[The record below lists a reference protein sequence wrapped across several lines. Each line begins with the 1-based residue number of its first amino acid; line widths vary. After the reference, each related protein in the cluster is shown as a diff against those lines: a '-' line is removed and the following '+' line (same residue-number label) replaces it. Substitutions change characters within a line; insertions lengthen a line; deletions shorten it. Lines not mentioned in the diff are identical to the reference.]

1 MIWFA
6 FALIFLMA
14 ELFSTTLYLLVM
26 SLALITAGIA
36 DVFFGTSTAVN
47 FGIVAAMTFLGCFV
61 AFKYNQKRKKRRA
74 HRTDDLD
81 LRQVVSIDIIHANG
95 DVDVRY
101 RGAIWQARFME
112 DNHPTDTQQAIIVGK
127 EGNLLIIQSI

>member
-26 SLALITAGIA
+26 SLALFTAGFA
-36 DVFFGTSTAVN
+36 DVLLGTSTSVN
-47 FGIVAAMTFLGCFV
+47 FGIVAAMTFLGCFI
-61 AFKYNQKRKKRRA
+61 AYKYNQKRKQRRG

-81 LRQVVSIDIIHANG
+81 LQQVVSIEGVSLAGEIE
-95 DVDVRY
+95 VRY
-101 RGAIWQARFME
+101 RGAIWQARFIE
-112 DNHPTDTQQAIIVGK
+112 DNLPTDTQQAIIVGK

>member
-26 SLALITAGIA
+26 SIALFTAGFA
-36 DVFFGTSTAVN
+36 DVLLGTSTALN
-47 FGIVAAMTFLGCFV
+47 FGIVAAMTFLGCFI
-61 AFKYNQKRKKRRA
+61 AYQYNKKRKQRRS

-81 LRQVVSIDIIHANG
+81 LQQIVSIEGISPSGEIE
-95 DVDVRY
+95 VRY
-101 RGAIWQARFME
+101 RGAIWQARFT
-112 DNHPTDTQQAIIVGK
+112 DHNLPTDTQQAIIVGK

>member
-26 SLALITAGIA
+26 SIAFFTAGFA
-36 DVFFGTSTAVN
+36 DVLLGTSSSVN

-61 AFKYNQKRKKRRA
+61 AYQYNKKRKQRRG

-81 LRQVVSIDIIHANG
+81 LQQVVSIETIHAAG
-95 DVDVRY
+95 EVDVRY
-101 RGAIWQARFME
+101 RGAIWQARFIE
-112 DNHPTDTQQAIIVGK
+112 DNLPTDTQQAIIVGK

>member
-26 SLALITAGIA
+26 SIALFTAGLA
-36 DVFFGTSTAVN
+36 DVFLNTSATVN
-47 FGIVAAMTFLGCFV
+47 FGIVAAMTFLGCFI
-61 AFKYNQKRKKRRA
+61 AYQYNQKRKKRRS

-81 LRQVVSIDIIHANG
+81 LQQLVSIEGVNAAGDIE
-95 DVDVRY
+95 VRY
-101 RGAIWQARFME
+101 RGAIWQARFIE
-112 DNHPTDTQQAIIVGK
+112 DNQPTNTQQAMIVGK

>member
-26 SLALITAGIA
+26 SVALLTAGLA
-36 DVFFGTSTAVN
+36 DVFLGTSTAVN
-47 FGIVAAMTFLGCFV
+47 FGIVAAMTFLGCFI
-61 AFKYNQKRKKRRA
+61 AYQYNQKRKKRRG

-81 LRQVVSIDIIHANG
+81 LQQVVSIESINAAGEIN
-95 DVDVRY
+95 VRY
-101 RGAIWQARFME
+101 RGAIWQARFTE
-112 DNHPTDTQQAIIVGK
+112 QNLPTDTQQAIIVGK

>member
-1 MIWFA
+1 MVWFA

-26 SLALITAGIA
+26 SIALFTAGFA
-36 DVFFGTSTAVN
+36 DVLLGTGTAVN
-47 FGIVAAMTFLGCFV
+47 FGIVAGMTFLGCFI
-61 AFKYNQKRKKRRA
+61 AYRYNQKRKQRR

-81 LRQVVSIDIIHANG
+81 FQQVVSIEGVSASGDIE
-95 DVDVRY
+95 VRY
-101 RGAIWQARFME
+101 RGAIWQARFTE
-112 DNHPTDTQQAIIVGK
+112 DNLPTETQQAIIVGK